1 MSRAPGRRGRPAA
14 RLPAL
19 VARPNAGAGAGETAE
34 GGPGGDSQAAAQVRP
49 ELPELGG
56 IAADAAE
63 IPFEFN

>member
-1 MSRAPGRRGRPAA
+1 M
-14 RLPAL
+14 
-19 VARPNAGAGAGETAE
+19 ARPNAGAGAGETAE

-56 IAADAAE
+56 IAAYAAE